1 MKKFFLSL
9 IVASIV
15 SFSFIGCSE
24 NVTETPVSSDNT
36 ILSVLEKRPGNG
48 QTIVDIAAG
57 NQSFTYLVA
66 AVQFAGLVDVL
77 NGNRQFT
84 VFAPTDA
91 AFKALSDALGLEN
104 VSDLLVESNKEL
116 VTNVLLYHVSP
127 GNKSS
132 QNVVKSGK
140 VNTLLGEFA
149 YSRVEDGFAQIG
161 NETNGFANII
171 AVDIRAT
178 NGTIHVLDKVLLP

>member
-1 MKKFFLSL
+1 MKNLFLSL
-9 IVASIV
+9 IVV
-15 SFSFIGCSE
+15 SLVSLSFIGCSE
-24 NVTETPVSSDNT
+24 NVTETPISSDNT

-57 NQSFTYLVA
+57 NPSFTYLVA

-91 AFKALSDALGLEN
+91 AFEALAGALGLEN

-132 QNVVKSGK
+132 KNVLKSGR

-149 YSRVEDGFAQIG
+149 YSRIENGFAQIG
-161 NETNGFANII
+161 NDANGFANII
-171 AVDIRAT
+171 AVDIKAT
-178 NGTIHVLDKVLLP
+178 NGTVHVIDKVLLP